1 MYGFWVLILLIVLF
15 VRVPHRDLQ
24 ITFIDVDQGDG
35 ILIEMP
41 SGAVCLIDGGSSS
54 IEDVGSRRMESALKY
69 RGIYEIDFAFVSHT
83 DSDHISGLLELMQE
97 SGAGSI
103 RIRHLCIPM
112 FEENE
117 NQALLLSA
125 AKDKGI
131 PVTFLSAGMSFA
143 FEEVKLS
150 CLHPFSGKDYP
161 DANAASCVLS
171 LTYGEFSALF
181 TGDLG
186 QEGEQELLKHFSS
199 LDHDL
204 LKVGHH
210 GSRESSSAAF
220 LKGVSPQLAVISAGV
235 HNRYGHPHKE
245 TTERLEA
252 CGSRIYVTAE
262 SGEILVHVDRQ
273 GAVSVR
279 TMF

>member
-1 MYGFWVLILLIVLF
+1 
-15 VRVPHRDLQ
+15 
-24 ITFIDVDQGDG
+24 
-35 ILIEMP
+35 
-41 SGAVCLIDGGSSS
+41 
-54 IEDVGSRRMESALKY
+54 MECALKY
-69 RGIYEIDFAFVSHT
+69 RGIDNIDYAFVSHT

-103 RIRHLCIPM
+103 CIKHLCLPV
-112 FEENE
+112 FGENE
-117 NQALLLSA
+117 NQALLLAA
-125 AKDKGI
+125 AKNKGI
-131 PVTFLSAGMSFA
+131 PVTYLSAGISFT
-143 FEEVKLS
+143 FGEVKLS

-186 QEGEQELLKHFSS
+186 QEGEQEMLQYFAS

-210 GSRESSSAAF
+210 GSRDASSAAF
-220 LKGVSPQLAVISAGV
+220 LKEVSPQLAVVSAGV

-245 TTERLEA
+245 TTERLET
-252 CGSRIYVTAE
+252 CESRIYVTAE
-262 SGEILVHVDRQ
+262 RGEILVKVNRQ
-273 GAVSVR
+273 GTVSVR